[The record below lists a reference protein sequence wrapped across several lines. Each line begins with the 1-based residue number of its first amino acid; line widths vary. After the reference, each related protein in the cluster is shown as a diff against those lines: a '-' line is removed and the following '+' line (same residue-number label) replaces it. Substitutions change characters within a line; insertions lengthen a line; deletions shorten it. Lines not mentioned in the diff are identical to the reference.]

1 MATYASRPAW
11 ELKARAARSARVA
24 VPLGLGLLLAVSLVL
39 RTRQL
44 DVGYWIDEGLSVG
57 IADRPLT
64 DIPGVLKVDGS
75 PPLYYMLLHVWMG
88 LFNAGEQST
97 HVFSLLFALACVPV
111 GWWSGRVLFGV
122 RTAWIAA
129 LLAALNP
136 WLTTYA
142 QEARMYSLTA
152 LLGWIAMV
160 CFLRAFALL
169 RYGERVPRGW
179 LAGFAVSLAAMMYT
193 HNWALFFAAACGVTW
208 LALIWL
214 AEAPERRALVR
225 DGLWGFGGT
234 LLLYAPWIPTLMFQ
248 AAHTGAPWSKRPT
261 IGALGATF
269 GHMLGY
275 IAQVAMLLAAGAGV
289 MALLDRR
296 RGRRLEPEA
305 RVTAALVALGALT
318 LVFAWLSAQASP
330 AWAVRYLAVA
340 LPPLVLLCAAGLAHA
355 GPLRPG
361 AGGPARPRRPGGGR
375 GAVGDRRRADGQEQR
390 ARGGRGDRADP
401 GARRP
406 GHLDAARADPGA
418 PPLPAARAALRH
430 AVGPGAGRRRQRLA
444 RRRQAPRGHERR
456 AQPPAAARPHEAG
469 SAACA
474 PDAAL
479 LQRGPLAG
487 AVDVARARPLV
498 RVAERPSGR
507 PPLRDRRDRAD
518 RIHPAATESRAGDS
532 PGEGAAARRL
542 STKRAPRP

>member
-75 PPLYYMLLHVWMG
+75 PPLYYMLLHVWMA

-160 CFLRAFALL
+160 CFLRAFALP

-355 GPLRPG
+355 GRLGLVGLAVVAVLWATDGAPTDKSNVRAVAEAIGPSLAPGDLVISTQPEEIPVLHHYLPPGLRYATLWGPVQDVGVSDWRDGVKHLEGTSAERNLQPLLDRMKPG
-361 AGGPARPRRPGGGR
+361 QRLVLLTPLFFNEGRWQAPWTSLVRARSFEWQN
-375 GAVGDRRRADGQEQR
+375 ALLEDRRFEIAAIAPTAFTPPRPNPVRATV
-390 ARGGRGDRADP
+390 
-401 GARRP
+401 
-406 GHLDAARADPGA
+406 LVKL
-418 PPLPAARAALRH
+418 PP
-430 AVGPGAGRRRQRLA
+430 
-444 RRRQAPRGHERR
+444 
-456 AQPPAAARPHEAG
+456 
-469 SAACA
+469 
-474 PDAAL
+474 
-479 LQRGPLAG
+479 
-487 AVDVARARPLV
+487 
-498 RVAERPSGR
+498 
-507 PPLRDRRDRAD
+507 
-518 RIHPAATESRAGDS
+518 RAG
-532 PGEGAAARRL
+532 
-542 STKRAPRP
+542 